1 MFYKPLDKEASFW
14 FTHSIQILNPG
25 VQALLN
31 LSPLLGGI
39 RVGVN
44 VAMVTRRQG
53 STQCR
58 GCQNCKK
65 LGQKLELNSVYRL
78 GVFPPKPEYKQPSGT
93 KRCRHR
99 HPATVRPCTRTLNK
113 FSTEFHRFSELCRG
127 STFHSY
133 PR

>member
-1 MFYKPLDKEASFW
+1 MLYKPSDKEASFW

-44 VAMVTRRQG
+44 VAVVTRRQD

-65 LGQKLELNSVYRL
+65 LCQKLELHSVYRL
-78 GVFPPKPEYKQPSGT
+78 GIFPSKPE
-93 KRCRHR
+93 
-99 HPATVRPCTRTLNK
+99 
-113 FSTEFHRFSELCRG
+113 
-127 STFHSY
+127 
-133 PR
+133 